1 MISLSKLNI
10 ALVSIAVGILS
21 APSSAQDTVQLYGLI
36 DSGLVY
42 QTIKGSDRF
51 ESTKFGI
58 SSGMQTTSRWG
69 MKGRESIGNGYYFNF
84 QIEGSF
90 DTNTGAVL
98 SYGRLFG
105 LQSWMGFMK
114 EDLGYLRLGRQSSFA
129 PEFFLPID
137 PFRGGLGQA
146 RMAFAFGSAN
156 SNTKYSNMLKL
167 MAQPMTGLRMG
178 AGYSFAPQMPTYYFD
193 GSRVINAGTDY
204 NFETTNNTRLLSLGA
219 SYTNGPLMLSAT
231 YDQVMPSASG
241 VAGYT
246 GPATNIQEWI
256 VGGKYDFQVLQLS
269 AAIGQNK
276 GGLVNIQGVSV
287 TSTGKA
293 FIDSSAWGGGAGAIL
308 FDPNMSFNSYMLG
321 FTVPINSFSKVFS
334 SWTRAA
340 STSNSRAQGGV
351 ASQNAYSIG
360 YQYDLSKRTNLYL
373 ATSYA
378 TNAGFVQGVSS
389 FWVVSGV
396 RHTF

>member
-1 MISLSKLNI
+1 MTHLHQLKLALISIAMGSLS
-10 ALVSIAVGILS
+10 AT
-21 APSSAQDTVQLYGLI
+21 SSAQDAVQLYGLI

-42 QTIKGSDRF
+42 QTIKGSNRF

-69 MKGRESIGNGYYFNF
+69 MKGREGLGNGYYFNF

-114 EDLGYLRLGRQSSFA
+114 ENLGYLRLGRQSSFA

-156 SNTKYSNMLKL
+156 SNTKYSNMLKV
-167 MAQPMTGLRMG
+167 MGQPVTGLRVG
-178 AGYSFAPQMPTYYFD
+178 AGYSFAPQMPTYYYN
-193 GSRVINAGTDY
+193 GSQVINAGSDY
-204 NFETTNNTRLLSLGA
+204 NFETTNNTRLISLGA
-219 SYTNGPLMLSAT
+219 SYTNGPLMVSAT
-231 YDQVMPSASG
+231 YDQVMPSAAG

-246 GPATNIQEWI
+246 GPSTNIQEWI
-256 VGGKYDFQVLQLS
+256 LGGKYDFQVLQVS
-269 AAIGQNK
+269 AAVGQNK
-276 GGLVNIQGVSV
+276 GGLINIQGVSV

-293 FIDSSAWGGGAGAIL
+293 FVDSSAWGGGAGAIL
-308 FDPNMSFNSYMLG
+308 FDPN
-321 FTVPINSFSKVFS
+321 TVPINSYSKVFS

-378 TNAGFVQGVSS
+378 TNAGFIDGISS

>member
-1 MISLSKLNI
+1 MIRLSKLKI
-10 ALVSIAVGILS
+10 ALVSVALGALS
-21 APSSAQDTVQLYGLI
+21 SPSAAQDTIQLYGLI

-105 LQSWMGFMK
+105 LQSWMGFTK

-146 RMAFAFGSAN
+146 RMGFAFGSAN

-167 MAQPMTGLRMG
+167 MAQPMTGLRVG
-178 AGYSFAPQMPTYYFD
+178 AGYSSLRKCPPT
-193 GSRVINAGTDY
+193 ILTA
-204 NFETTNNTRLLSLGA
+204 LG
-219 SYTNGPLMLSAT
+219 
-231 YDQVMPSASG
+231 
-241 VAGYT
+241 
-246 GPATNIQEWI
+246 
-256 VGGKYDFQVLQLS
+256 
-269 AAIGQNK
+269 
-276 GGLVNIQGVSV
+276 
-287 TSTGKA
+287 
-293 FIDSSAWGGGAGAIL
+293 
-308 FDPNMSFNSYMLG
+308 
-321 FTVPINSFSKVFS
+321 
-334 SWTRAA
+334 
-340 STSNSRAQGGV
+340 
-351 ASQNAYSIG
+351 
-360 YQYDLSKRTNLYL
+360 
-373 ATSYA
+373 
-378 TNAGFVQGVSS
+378 
-389 FWVVSGV
+389 
-396 RHTF
+396 